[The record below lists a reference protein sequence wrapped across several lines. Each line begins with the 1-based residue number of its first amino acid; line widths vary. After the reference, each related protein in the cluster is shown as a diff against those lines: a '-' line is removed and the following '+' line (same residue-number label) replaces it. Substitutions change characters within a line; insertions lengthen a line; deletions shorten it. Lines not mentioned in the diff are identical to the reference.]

1 MKPMISSLSAL
12 VALTVFAAPM
22 ASAQSCAKQAAS
34 LQEKQVEAQALA
46 EARLTLVDEIEA
58 AGDAWEDVEVHRL
71 VSEGHAAKADEAK
84 LTYEMLKADLFEK
97 ESSLQ
102 VLVTTLNED
111 VQAYNQRCVT
121 D

>member
-1 MKPMISSLSAL
+1 M
-12 VALTVFAAPM
+12 ALTVLAAPM

-58 AGDAWEDVEVHRL
+58 AGDAWENAEAMRNFG
-71 VSEGHAAKADEAK
+71 EEQAIEADTTKIAYD
-84 LTYEMLKADLFEK
+84 TLKADLFEK

-102 VLVTTLNED
+102 VLVATLNED

>member
-84 LTYEMLKADLFEK
+84 LTYETLKADLFEK

-102 VLVTTLNED
+102 VLVATLNED

>member
-58 AGDAWEDVEVHRL
+58 AGDAWENAEAMRNFG
-71 VSEGHAAKADEAK
+71 EEQAIEADTTKIAYD
-84 LTYEMLKADLFEK
+84 TLKADLFEK

-102 VLVTTLNED
+102 VLVATLNED